1 MPTYRVS
8 KASSKVLGEV
18 TGLCF
23 GKFSANTQGDGQVVW
38 VDRRE
43 EGRDVAGNAEEL
55 LGLNGVANF
64 FNGVAL
70 KRSSSRCSCLALER
84 FRCSF
89 PKK

>member
-1 MPTYRVS
+1 MPTWWVS
-8 KASSKVLGEV
+8 KASSKNLGEV

-38 VDRRE
+38 VDGRE

-55 LGLNGVANF
+55 LGL
-64 FNGVAL
+64 NGVAL